1 MAGALLTS
9 PVRASSTGNLWDR
22 EHPLPSLHH
31 LNSTAD
37 TLVSLP
43 YIAHTSATLYS
54 NDHAN

>member
-31 LNSTAD
+31 LNSTTG

-43 YIAHTSATLYS
+43 YITHTSAALYT
-54 NDHAN
+54 NGHAN